1 MTRPRVEP
9 ELESWTTASPQG
21 SGCSSGLL
29 IPPLA
34 VLLVS
39 GLLALFAYSPFVT
52 VSASPISPAIADA
65 PAPASTILNS
75 DYAQSGL
82 SPIFTPEV
90 QYWGSRIVA
99 WSAEFGLDP
108 NLAATVMQIESC
120 GFARATSR
128 SGAMGLFQVMPFHFS
143 TTDSPYDPDTNARRG
158 LGYLAQSLQ
167 RAGGDARLALAGYN
181 GGIGVI
187 GRGEWT
193 WSAQTNRYVYYGA
206 PIYADA
212 SAGLGTSAMLNEW
225 YLSYGVS
232 LCQQAHEY
240 LGLP

>member
-1 MTRPRVEP
+1 M
-9 ELESWTTASPQG
+9 
-21 SGCSSGLL
+21 L

-39 GLLALFAYSPFVT
+39 GLLALFAYSPFVNA
-52 VSASPISPAIADA
+52 SAPLSV
-65 PAPASTILNS
+65 PASSSSQTFPSVLNS
-75 DYAQSGL
+75 EYAQGDI

-90 QYWGSRIVA
+90 QYWGA
-99 WSAEFGLDP
+99 KLAGWSAEFGLDP

-120 GFARATSR
+120 GFPRALS
-128 SGAMGLFQVMPFHFS
+128 SAGAIGLFQVMPFHFS
-143 TTDSPYDPDTNARRG
+143 ASDAPYDPDTNASRG
-158 LGYLAQSLQ
+158 LAYLAQSLV

-181 GGIGVI
+181 GGISVI
-187 GRGEWT
+187 DRGEWA

-212 SAGLGTSAMLNEW
+212 SAGLGSSDMLNAW
-225 YLSYGVS
+225 YLKYGVS
-232 LCQQAHEY
+232 LCRQAHDY

>member
-1 MTRPRVEP
+1 M
-9 ELESWTTASPQG
+9 
-21 SGCSSGLL
+21 
-29 IPPLA
+29 
-34 VLLVS
+34 
-39 GLLALFAYSPFVT
+39 
-52 VSASPISPAIADA
+52 
-65 PAPASTILNS
+65 
-75 DYAQSGL
+75 
-82 SPIFTPEV
+82 
-90 QYWGSRIVA
+90 RIVA

-120 GFARATSR
+120 GYARATSR

-143 TTDSPYDPDTNARRG
+143 ATDSPYHPDTNARRG
-158 LGYLAQSLQ
+158 LAYLAQSLQ

-206 PIYADA
+206 PIFADA
-212 SAGLGTSAMLNEW
+212 SAGLTSSPMLNEW
-225 YLSYGVS
+225 YLNYGVS
-232 LCQQAHEY
+232 LCQQAHDS

>member
-1 MTRPRVEP
+1 MPRPHVDP
-9 ELESWTTASPQG
+9 DPESWTTASPQG

-52 VSASPISPAIADA
+52 VSASPISSAIADV
-65 PAPASTILNS
+65 PPPASPILNS
-75 DYAQSGL
+75 GYAQSGL

-90 QYWGSRIVA
+90 QYWGSRIAA

-120 GFARATSR
+120 GYARATSR

-143 TTDSPYDPDTNARRG
+143 TIDSPYDPDTNARRG
-158 LGYLAQSLQ
+158 LAYLSQSLQ
-167 RAGGDARLALAGYN
+167 RAAGDARLALAGYN

-212 SAGLGTSAMLNEW
+212 SAGLASSPMLDEW
-225 YLSYGVS
+225 YLNYGVS
-232 LCQQAHEY
+232 LCQQAHNS